1 MNCIKCGR
9 EIPDGELF
17 CVACSMAPDPP
28 EPARPAKGAQ
38 KPKAAAR
45 PQAKAAEPK
54 TTAPKTAARN
64 AGARPQTG
72 ARAAAQPE
80 RRGRT
85 SKKLVAALVIVCLLL
100 AGAVAYIA
108 VNQGQIV
115 LARRQLRTKEAD
127 LLLRETSLE
136 ELQSTRDTLTQQ
148 LEEAKGSIAELEA
161 QIEDLEQQ
169 LSESQNSVSQSQY
182 DMTSQ
187 QQEMDLLTQENAEL
201 LSQVEGLESDL
212 AKANSQV
219 SQLTAANATY
229 SAKANFM
236 DTYVVFVNNDGTK
249 LYHTYDCSEFKRDS
263 FWAYS
268 RKLAESNG
276 YSPCSKCCR

>member
-17 CVACSMAPDPP
+17 CVACSMAPEPP
-28 EPARPAKGAQ
+28 EPARPVKGGQ

-45 PQAKAAEPK
+45 SSGRSSTEPK
-54 TTAPKTAARN
+54 AAARN
-64 AGARPQTG
+64 SGRNGTG
-72 ARAAAQPE
+72 AE
-80 RRGRT
+80 RRPRS

-100 AGAVAYIA
+100 AGSVTFIALNEGRVA
-108 VNQGQIV
+108 

-127 LLLRETSLE
+127 LLLRETTLE
-136 ELQSTRDTLTQQ
+136 ELESARDSLTQQ
-148 LEEAKGSIAELEA
+148 LEEAKASITEMEA
-161 QIEDLEQQ
+161 QIEDLEHQ
-169 LSESQNSVSQSQY
+169 LNESQNSVSQSQY

-187 QQEMDLLTQENAEL
+187 QQEMDLLTQENTEL

-236 DTYVVFVNNDGTK
+236 DSYVVFVNNDGSK
-249 LYHTYDCSEFKRDS
+249 LYHSYDCTEFKRDS

-276 YSPCSKCCR
+276 YSPCSKCQ